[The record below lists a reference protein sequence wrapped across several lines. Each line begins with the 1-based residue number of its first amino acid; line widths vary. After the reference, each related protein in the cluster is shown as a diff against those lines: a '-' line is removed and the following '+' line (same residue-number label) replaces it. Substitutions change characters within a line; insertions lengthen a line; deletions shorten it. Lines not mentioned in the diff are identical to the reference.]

1 MNQNIDWASKLNSL
15 TPEERAA
22 AIKIL
27 KQVAETGQSVLLEDL
42 KYSDFE
48 EIPVDIDTF
57 LHDKKYLGN
66 GLYDQDGRF
75 TLFPYWEEKLH
86 EIFPTNITTA
96 FNTIILT
103 GSIGIGKSTL
113 AVICLLYML
122 YRLLCLKDPYLYYGM
137 QPIDKITISLMNIT
151 IENAKGVALDKMNQL
166 ILSSEWFMSHGE
178 MHGTTNMMYR
188 PEKHIEFVCASS
200 NNQIIGRALFAS
212 FEDEVN
218 FDARSTNVERQKA
231 RLKQIISQVDSR
243 MASRFLRGEFLPTLN
258 IIASSKNSDQSFLDE
273 YIETKRKNESRTTL
287 VVDEPQWVVDVRK
300 QTGKWFKVAVGD
312 RVLPNEM
319 LPEDAD
325 EETVREYR
333 AKGYTKIIDVPS
345 GYLEKFKDNL
355 ELALTDIAGISTASA
370 TKYIS
375 GISWNSIKTNYENP
389 FVKEIIEV
397 GNSPDDH
404 NQYANFFDL
413 SKVPEEWKARPMWI
427 HLDMSSGGLGKGDK
441 TGIAGVWIKGKRPS
455 VEGEDITRE
464 MYYRVAFSVSIKA
477 PKGYSISFIKNRNFI
492 RWLRDQGFAIKGVS
506 CDTFQ
511 STQMQQELQADGFEV
526 KPVSVDRVDN
536 KTRQQLQY
544 AYFKNTMTDRRLDVY
559 QKCDFLTEE
568 VLGLERLSDGH
579 IEHPDAGKSGSKDQ
593 IDAVVGALWNA
604 SQNAQEYAFSYG
616 DNLDATIN
624 VNLKNT
630 VELTKEQ
637 LTLNFKEE
645 LAKAYFDTY
654 KELDEID
661 QEAKRKRKEE
671 YDSYRNIADGI
682 IVI

>member
-1 MNQNIDWASKLNSL
+1 
-15 TPEERAA
+15 
-22 AIKIL
+22 
-27 KQVAETGQSVLLEDL
+27 
-42 KYSDFE
+42 
-48 EIPVDIDTF
+48 
-57 LHDKKYLGN
+57 
-66 GLYDQDGRF
+66 
-75 TLFPYWEEKLH
+75 
-86 EIFPTNITTA
+86 
-96 FNTIILT
+96 
-103 GSIGIGKSTL
+103 
-113 AVICLLYML
+113 
-122 YRLLCLKDPYLYYGM
+122 
-137 QPIDKITISLMNIT
+137 MNIT

-413 SKVPEEWKARPMWI
+413 SKVPEE
-427 HLDMSSGGLGKGDK
+427 
-441 TGIAGVWIKGKRPS
+441 
-455 VEGEDITRE
+455 
-464 MYYRVAFSVSIKA
+464 
-477 PKGYSISFIKNRNFI
+477 
-492 RWLRDQGFAIKGVS
+492 
-506 CDTFQ
+506 
-511 STQMQQELQADGFEV
+511 
-526 KPVSVDRVDN
+526 
-536 KTRQQLQY
+536 
-544 AYFKNTMTDRRLDVY
+544 
-559 QKCDFLTEE
+559 
-568 VLGLERLSDGH
+568 
-579 IEHPDAGKSGSKDQ
+579 
-593 IDAVVGALWNA
+593 
-604 SQNAQEYAFSYG
+604 
-616 DNLDATIN
+616 
-624 VNLKNT
+624 
-630 VELTKEQ
+630 
-637 LTLNFKEE
+637 
-645 LAKAYFDTY
+645 
-654 KELDEID
+654 
-661 QEAKRKRKEE
+661 
-671 YDSYRNIADGI
+671 
-682 IVI
+682 